1 MLRSIDAVIRVMN
14 VRVMNVRVIFELFF
28 SQSGMIETADIF
40 NYIKKEELVL

>member
-1 MLRSIDAVIRVMN
+1 MLRSIDAVI
-14 VRVMNVRVIFELFF
+14 RVMNVRVIFELFF